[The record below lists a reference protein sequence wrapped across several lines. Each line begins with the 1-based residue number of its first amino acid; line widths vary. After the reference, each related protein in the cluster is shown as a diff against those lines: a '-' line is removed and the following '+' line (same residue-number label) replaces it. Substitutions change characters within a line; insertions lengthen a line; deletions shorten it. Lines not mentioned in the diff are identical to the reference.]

1 MSSISSFYRSD
12 LGKKTV
18 MAVTGIMLFGF
29 VLGHMMGNLKLYM
42 GPGVGDDPAAIDT
55 YAHWLREVG
64 YPALPHS
71 GVLWIARLVLLAAV
85 GLHAWSAWVLTRRSR
100 QARPENYKRREVVR
114 ATYASRTVRWGG
126 VIIGL
131 FVLYHLAH
139 FTSGQAHP
147 TFRPGE
153 VYYNVVSA
161 FRNPL
166 VAAVYVVAQLAL
178 CFHLYHGLWSMFQT
192 LGWHHEGSPDWRRR
206 FALVFALTVAIGN
219 ISFPVAVLTGLVS
232 L

>member
-1 MSSISSFYRSD
+1 MSLSSFYRSD

-29 VLGHMMGNLKLYM
+29 VLGHMAGNLKIYM
-42 GPGVGDDPAAIDT
+42 GPGVDGNPAPLDQ
-55 YAHWLREVG
+55 YAHWLREIG

-71 GVLWIARLVLLAAV
+71 GFLWIARLVLLAAV
-85 GLHAWSAWVLTRRSR
+85 GLHAWSALVLTRRSR
-100 QARPENYKRREVVR
+100 GARPEKYSRRDIVQ

-131 FVLYHLAH
+131 FVVYHLAH
-139 FTSGQAHP
+139 LTSGQAHAD
-147 TFRPGE
+147 FHPGE
-153 VYYNVVSA
+153 VYRNVVSA
-161 FRNPL
+161 FQNPVVSL
-166 VAAVYVVAQLAL
+166 IYIVAQLAL

-192 LGWHHEGSPDWRRR
+192 LGWYNESTPDWRRR
-206 FALVFALTVAIGN
+206 FALVFALIIAIGN

-232 L
+232 S